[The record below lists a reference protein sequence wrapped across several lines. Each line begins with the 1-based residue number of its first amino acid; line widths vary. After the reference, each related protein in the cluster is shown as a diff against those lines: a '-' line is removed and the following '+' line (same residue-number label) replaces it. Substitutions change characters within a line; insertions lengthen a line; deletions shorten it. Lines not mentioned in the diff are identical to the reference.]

1 MNKKGQAAIGIG
13 DAPTVVM
20 IVGFVFLMMATVA
33 YIGEE
38 YGDAITDDGTTNGSH
53 AHNVTLSLQKELAD
67 NTSIAG
73 IVLTISLVGIVLSV
87 LIGIF
92 VASRRGGL

>member
-1 MNKKGQAAIGIG
+1 MGLKKMNKKGQSIGIG

-20 IVGFVFLMMATVA
+20 IVGFVFLVMATLA
-33 YIGEE
+33 YVGEE
-38 YGDAITDDGTTNGSH
+38 YGDAFTTNGAAYNITQDLGS
-53 AHNVTLSLQKELAD
+53 ELAD

>member
-1 MNKKGQAAIGIG
+1 MRGILESKRGQIGLS
-13 DAPTVVM
+13 DAPQVVM
-20 IVGFVFLMMATVA
+20 IVGFIFLTMATIA
-33 YIGEE
+33 YVSEQ
-38 YGDAITDDGTTNGSH
+38 YGDALTQNGT
-53 AHNVTLSLQKELAD
+53 AHNITRDLNTELAD

-92 VASRRGGL
+92 VASRRGGM